1 MINDLFITAVNNDIS
16 EGLSSIL
23 SNLKSN
29 NIGIPANS
37 SCTKQGFQ
45 TTNLMDNEEIKPY
58 LNKIIDLLPNK
69 DFKHRWFH
77 MIDYD
82 INGLQEEHNHIQ
94 TEIYSYI
101 IYLESSN
108 TGHTYF
114 SLSNQSKM
122 FIQPVKNM
130 IIFFPSWLMHGA
142 LKVLDNKKVAV
153 GALIKKD

>member
-1 MINDLFITAVNNDIS
+1 MINNLFITTVTNEIS
-16 EGLSSIL
+16 DGLSNIL
-23 SNLKSN
+23 NNLKNN
-29 NIGIPANS
+29 NIGIPYNS

-45 TTNLMDNEEIKPY
+45 TDNLMDNETVKPY
-58 LNKIIDLLPNK
+58 LNKILSMLPSK

-82 INGLQEEHNHIQ
+82 INGIQEEHNHIE

-108 TGHTYF
+108 SGETYF
-114 SLSNQSKM
+114 NLNNSKM
-122 FIQPVKNM
+122 FVKPVKNM
-130 IIFFPSWLMHGA
+130 IVFFPSWLKHGG